1 MQQSCVGEKKQME
14 ILFEGNFALFKP
26 VSLVLV
32 FLIGEALTLA
42 YLMKY

>member
-26 VSLVLV
+26 VSLV